1 MHIAFLTPEFPHPKV
16 RASAGIGTS
25 IKNLIEG
32 IQNVDSVSS
41 SFKEA
46 CVHQEL
52 KISVFVYGQT
62 ETTSWSE
69 NNITFHL
76 IEHKKYRLGGFIRYR
91 RYVNKYIN
99 RVIKRDAINL
109 IEAPDWTG
117 ITAYMKFS
125 IPLVIRLHGTDAY
138 FCNLEGREQK
148 KKNYHLEMKAL
159 LGADLITSVS
169 KFTAL
174 ETARIFNISNPIEVI
189 HNAIDVSFFKPS
201 KVKPKEDTILYFG
214 SVIRKKGVL
223 ELAKSFKKVLD
234 KKPMATLIYLGKDV
248 RDVKEGLSTI
258 QLIQDIL
265 GKDQAANVI
274 FVSQVPYAKVKSYIE
289 EASVICLP
297 SHAEAFPMTWLEAMA
312 MAKPMVTSDVGWA
325 SEIMIQ
331 EKTGLTVNPNKIDE
345 LAKALL
351 FMLTN
356 AKEASVYGE
365 AARKHLITNFKPTD
379 IGIQNLEFYQKAL
392 KA

>member
-16 RASAGIGTS
+16 RVSAGIGTS
-25 IKNLIEG
+25 IKNLIRG
-32 IQNVDSVSS
+32 MQSVENTVLP
-41 SFKEA
+41 FDNGDKK
-46 CVHQEL
+46 QKL
-52 KISVFVYGQT
+52 KFSVFVYGQA
-62 ETTSWSE
+62 ETVSWSE
-69 NNITFHL
+69 NDITYHL
-76 IEHKKYRLGGFIRYR
+76 IEHEKYRLGGFIRYR
-91 RYVNKYIN
+91 MYVNKYVN
-99 RVIKRDAINL
+99 KVIKRDAINL

-138 FCNLEGREQK
+138 FCNLDGRNQK
-148 KKNYHLEMKAL
+148 NKNFHLEKKAL
-159 LGADLITSVS
+159 LGADFLISVS
-169 KFTAL
+169 KFTAI
-174 ETARIFNISNPIEVI
+174 ETARIFKISNPIEII

-234 KKPMATLIYLGKDV
+234 KRPTATLIYLGKDV